1 VRSVI
6 TRFSLFLC
14 VAIFSF
20 AAACGDTP
28 TTPGG
33 VTTLTQTDLT
43 VGAGAAAAS
52 GNSITVNYTG
62 WLYDPARPDNKGLQ
76 FDSSTSTGREPFTF
90 TLGAGQ
96 VIPGWDQGILNMRV
110 GGERRLLVPP
120 SLAYGTS
127 RNGPIPANSTLVF
140 DVQLVSI
147 N

>member
-6 TRFSLFLC
+6 TRFVVCLAVLSL
-14 VAIFSF
+14 

-33 VTTLTQTDLT
+33 VSALTQTEII
-43 VGAGAAAAS
+43 VGSGAAAAT
-52 GNSITVNYTG
+52 GNSISVNYTG

-76 FDSSTSTGREPFTF
+76 FDTSAGRDPFTF

-96 VIPGWDQGILNMRV
+96 VIPGWDQGLINMRV
-110 GGERRLLVPP
+110 GGTRRLLVPP
-120 SLAYGTS
+120 ALAYGAS